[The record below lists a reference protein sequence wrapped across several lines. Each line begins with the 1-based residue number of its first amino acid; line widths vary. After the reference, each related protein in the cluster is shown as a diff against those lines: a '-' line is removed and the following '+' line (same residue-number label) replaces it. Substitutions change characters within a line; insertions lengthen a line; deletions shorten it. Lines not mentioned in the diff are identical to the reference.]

1 MKQEEENNRRLTMIT
16 DSGESVDFF
25 VLEETRINAVNY
37 LLVTDA
43 PEGEDGECYIL
54 KDVSGQQE
62 EEAVYE
68 FVENDG
74 ELDAVFSVFEQ
85 LLQDADVEIEK

>member
-1 MKQEEENNRRLTMIT
+1 MKQEKENNHLLTMTT
-16 DSGESVDFF
+16 DSGEAVDFF

-68 FVENDG
+68 FAQDNEI
-74 ELDAVFSVFEQ
+74 DAVFSVFEQ

>member
-1 MKQEEENNRRLTMIT
+1 MKQEKENNHLLTMTT
-16 DSGESVDFF
+16 DSGEAVDFF

-68 FVENDG
+68 FAQDDEI
-74 ELDAVFSVFEQ
+74 DAVFSVFEQ